1 MILNKGTDT
10 TLDPAYFARMQNSG
24 SSGGTGEYEGRIKK
38 LEQQQKEIIA
48 NITTIQS
55 KDIEQDNKLIELE
68 NKIAALSDSCKC
80 GPMSPV
86 SSDVLDSLTYSIQI

>member
-24 SSGGTGEYEGRIKK
+24 SGGTGEYEGRIKK
-38 LEQQQKEIIA
+38 LEQQQKEIM
-48 NITTIQS
+48 NTITTIQS

-68 NKIAALSDSCKC
+68 NKITELDNSCKC
-80 GPMSPV
+80 GPMSPI
-86 SSDVLDSLTYSIQI
+86 SSDVLDGLTYSIQI